1 MIQIADVK
9 LLPPPEW
16 QLRALIAFLHHARR
30 RRKAALV
37 KRMLYLPQHRQ
48 RCVGVDAIGPKLVCD
63 DGKTNERCCLHNAV
77 EHETLLR
84 SLCLSR
90 IAVTAIA
97 VLESARARARLM
109 TAVMWSGPIM
119 EFGS

>member
-1 MIQIADVK
+1 LRGDHAQTTRSDHFAIPLSRIMIQIADVK

-16 QLRALIAFLHHARR
+16 QLRALIASLPPARR

-84 SLCLSR
+84 FLCL
-90 IAVTAIA
+90 
-97 VLESARARARLM
+97 
-109 TAVMWSGPIM
+109 
-119 EFGS
+119 